1 MRPVNSERRGIK
13 KSFWTVREL
22 DGLQLIH
29 SDFTEH
35 VFPRHYHDTY
45 VVGFHDVGGEEFL
58 CRGASHVSLTGSVIL
73 INPGE
78 THTGHSADR
87 GVWIYRALYPS
98 EKLLRD
104 LAKQITGREQSA
116 PFFPNPV
123 AYNPRL
129 ARKLLDAHRASETS
143 RCSLEGQTK
152 LLLALAHLI
161 TRFAD
166 SKHAPRPAGKETRA
180 VRAAREY
187 IEARYAEHPT
197 LQDLSSVAGLNP
209 FYLVRVFRAEVGL
222 PPHEYLTQV
231 RVGRAMKLLSRG
243 LPIASVALET
253 GFVDQSHLTSRFRR
267 IVGVTPKQFALG
279 ANPCP
284 PPAS

>member
-1 MRPVNSERRGIK
+1 MKRRVIK
-13 KSFWTVREL
+13 KSFWTVRGL

-58 CRGASHVSLTGSVIL
+58 CRGASHVSPKGSVIV

-78 THTGHSADR
+78 THTGRSADR
-87 GVWIYRALYPS
+87 GVWIYRGMYPS

-104 LAKQITGREQSA
+104 IARQITGREQSA
-116 PFFPNPV
+116 PFFPDPV
-123 AYNPRL
+123 AYDPRL
-129 ARKLLDAHRASETS
+129 ARRLLEAHRASETA
-143 RCSLEGQTK
+143 RCTLESQTK
-152 LLLALAHLI
+152 LLLALADLI

-166 SKHAPRPAGKETRA
+166 ARHAPRPEGNETRA
-180 VRAAREY
+180 VRAARDY
-187 IEARYAEHPT
+187 IEAHYAEHPT
-197 LQDLSSVAGLNP
+197 LNDLSNVTGLNP
-209 FYLVRVFRAEVGL
+209 FYLVRVFRAAVGL

-231 RVGRAMKLLSRG
+231 RVGRAMKLLSEG
-243 LPIASVALET
+243 LPIAAVALET
-253 GFVDQSHLTSRFRR
+253 GFVDQSHLTTRFRR

-279 ANPCP
+279 ATPCP
-284 PPAS
+284 PPAT